1 MVRASPNFNAFDAG
15 EFAPITEGRTD
26 LSRYGFAC
34 RILENFLPRVVGPA
48 SRRPGTSFIA
58 TTRYPDRDAL
68 LVRFEYST
76 EQAYV
81 LEFGHLY
88 VRFYRND
95 GPLLD
100 QDTAKTVTGA
110 TTANPCVITCTGHGF
125 QNNDQ
130 VRLADLGDM
139 TQLNGGTYRITVL
152 SVNTFSLQDL
162 GGNNINSSGFAAYTS
177 GGAVT
182 RIRRGIAGATQA
194 NPVVLTMT
202 AHGYSNGDDIEI
214 ADLLGMTQLN
224 GRRFRVANKT
234 ANTFELTDH
243 HGTAIDGTGYS
254 AYVSGGTAAR
264 VYTLATTYQEGD
276 LAQLKFAQS
285 ADILYIAHTEY
296 VPRKLQRYGA
306 TNWVLSQID
315 FQDGP
320 YLPVNASQA
329 TLAPSAASGA
339 GITISCTTSAAITG
353 AANNG
358 AGAIRV
364 TAANHGWKTGDKI
377 DITGVTGTTEA
388 NAAWT
393 VTRVNANTYD
403 LNGST
408 FANAYTSGGTAKPHI
423 FDPTD
428 LGRIVR
434 LQHGATWGYAK
445 ITAYTSAVQVTAD
458 VLSNFGAAT
467 ATASWRL
474 GLYSQGGGYPACV
487 TFYEGRLFWGGCPL
501 APTRVDGSMSSNYE
515 TFSPSSTASVVADDN
530 AVAYPL
536 DSGDVNNVL
545 WMKDDE
551 KGLLVGTKGG
561 EWVVRAN
568 TLNGALT
575 PTNVKATRATTY
587 GSYEGSQPVRTGKD
601 VIFVQRKRRK
611 IRNLNYTYE
620 IDGFNAG
627 DLTILSGHIGRLEF
641 GQLAFQS
648 EPEGW
653 VWMTCGDGQL
663 PVLTYDRDEQ
673 KIGWSRMILGG
684 HQDAARQRPPIV
696 RSVAAIPDPND
707 ARDEIWLIV
716 QRMIAGKTERYV
728 ELLAPEWE
736 NADDQEQAFY
746 VDSGLIFDGR
756 QAVTLQPGAGA
767 NVKGAVGVV
776 FTAGGAVF
784 KPGDVGREIS
794 MRWFDYAALDAED
807 PAVQGAWVS
816 AKAKITGY
824 TSTNQVTATVLS
836 PWPGLDLVAA
846 SNWRLSANALSN
858 LWHLEGETIS
868 INAEGA
874 THPDVT
880 VVNGRAPLTRAVG
893 YAVAGLRFNSRLQTM
908 RIEAGATD
916 GTAQGKVKRIN
927 EVTFR
932 VLQSLGGEAGPD
944 FTNMVPLKY
953 RSTTIPMGEPP
964 PIADDD
970 CRVLWEKGYETQGRI
985 ALRQS
990 APFPMTVIAVLPQVT
1005 TYDKG

>member
-1 MVRASPNFNAFDAG
+1 MVRASPNINAFDAG

-34 RILENFLPRVVGPA
+34 RILENFMPRVVGPA

-58 TTRYPDRDAL
+58 STRYPDKQAL

-81 LEFGHLY
+81 LEFGDLY

-95 GPLLD
+95 GPLLEES
-100 QDTAKTVTGA
+100 TA
-110 TTANPCVITCTGHGF
+110 IT
-125 QNNDQ
+125 
-130 VRLADLGDM
+130 
-139 TQLNGGTYRITVL
+139 
-152 SVNTFSLQDL
+152 
-162 GGNNINSSGFAAYTS
+162 
-177 GGAVT
+177 
-182 RIRRGIAGATQA
+182 GATQA
-194 NPVVLTMT
+194 NPVVVTMVGHSY
-202 AHGYSNGDDIEI
+202 ANGEDVEI
-214 ADLLGMTQLN
+214 AGIAGMTQLN
-224 GRRFRVANKT
+224 GRRFRVANRGP
-234 ANTFELTDH
+234 NTIELTDQ
-243 HGTAIDGTGYS
+243 HGDPIDGTGYT
-254 AYVSGGTAAR
+254 AYASGGTAAR
-264 VYTLATTYQEGD
+264 VYTLTTTFQEAD

-285 ADILYIAHTEY
+285 ADVLYIAHTEY

-320 YLPVNASQA
+320 YLPVNSSQA
-329 TLAPSAASGA
+329 TLKPSAASGA
-339 GITISCTTSAAITG
+339 GITLTSATSVAITG
-353 AANNG
+353 AADNG
-358 AGAIRV
+358 AGAIRI
-364 TAANHGWKTGDKI
+364 TSANHGWKTGDKI

-388 NAAWT
+388 NNDADSPWI
-393 VTRVNANTYD
+393 VTRINANTYD
-403 LNGST
+403 LNGSA
-408 FANAYTSGGTAKPHI
+408 FANAYVSGGTATPHI
-423 FDPTD
+423 FESTD

-434 LQHGATWGYAK
+434 IQHSSTWGYAK
-445 ITAYTSAVQVTAD
+445 ITAYTSAVSVTAD
-458 VLSNFGAAT
+458 VLSNFGTNT
-467 ATASWRL
+467 ASASWRL
-474 GLYSQGGGYPACV
+474 GLYSQGGGYPSCV

-501 APTRVDGSMSSNYE
+501 APTRVDGSMSSSYE
-515 TFSPSSTASVVADDN
+515 TFSPSGTDAVVADDN
-530 AVAYPL
+530 AVSYPL

-561 EWVVRAN
+561 EWLVRAN

-601 VIFVQRKRRK
+601 ILFVQRKRRK
-611 IRNLNYTYE
+611 VRNLNYTYE

-627 DLTILSGHIGRLEF
+627 DLTVLSGHIGRLEF

-653 VWMTCGDGQL
+653 VWMTRGDGQL

-673 KIGWSRMILGG
+673 KIGWSRQIMGG
-684 HQDAARQRPPIV
+684 YQDAAKLRPPVV
-696 RSVAAIPDPND
+696 RSVCAIPDPND
-707 ARDEIWLIV
+707 ARDEVWVIV
-716 QRMIAGKTERYV
+716 QRMINGKTERYV
-728 ELLAPEWE
+728 ELFAAEWE
-736 NADDQEQAFY
+736 NSDDQEQAFY
-746 VDSGLIFDGR
+746 VDSGLIFDGA
-756 QAVTLQPGAGA
+756 QAETLQPGAGA
-767 NVKGAVGVV
+767 TVKGTAGVT
-776 FTAGGAVF
+776 FTAGDAVF
-784 KPGDVGREIS
+784 LTSDVGREIS
-794 MRWFDYAALDAED
+794 MRWFDYAALDPED
-807 PAVQGAWVS
+807 PAAEGVWVT
-816 AKAKITGY
+816 AKARITAY
-824 TSTNQVTATVLS
+824 TSETEVTATIIA
-836 PWPGLDLVAA
+836 PWPTLDLIAA
-846 SNWRLSANALSN
+846 DGWRLSASALSN

-874 THPDVT
+874 THPDV
-880 VVNGRAPLTRAVG
+880 VVTNGRAPLTRAVG
-893 YAVAGLRFNSRLQTM
+893 YAVAGLRYQSRLQTM
-908 RIEAGATD
+908 RIEAGAAD

-953 RSTTIPMGEPP
+953 RTTTIPMGEPP

-970 CRVLWEKGYETQGRI
+970 CRVLWEKGYETKGRI

>member
-48 SRRPGTSFIA
+48 SRRAGTSFIA
-58 TTRYPDRDAL
+58 SVRYPDQDAL

-95 GPLLD
+95 GPLLEPGK
-100 QDTAKTVTGA
+100 A
-110 TTANPCVITCTGHGF
+110 IT
-125 QNNDQ
+125 
-130 VRLADLGDM
+130 
-139 TQLNGGTYRITVL
+139 
-152 SVNTFSLQDL
+152 
-162 GGNNINSSGFAAYTS
+162 
-177 GGAVT
+177 
-182 RIRRGIAGATQA
+182 GATQA
-194 NPVVLTMT
+194 SPVVLTIPG
-202 AHGYSNGDDIEI
+202 HGLANGDDIELAGI
-214 ADLLGMTQLN
+214 AGMTQLN
-224 GRRFRVANKT
+224 GRRFRVANAA
-234 ANTFELTDH
+234 ANTLALTDQ
-243 HGTAIDGTGYS
+243 HGQPIDGSGYS
-254 AYVSGGTAAR
+254 AYGSGGSAAR

-320 YLPVNASQA
+320 YLPVNAGQTA
-329 TLAPSAASGA
+329 LTPSAASGA
-339 GITISCTTSAAITG
+339 GITISTVLSVAIGG

-364 TAANHGWKTGDKI
+364 TSANHGWKTGDRI
-377 DITGVTGTTEA
+377 DITGILGTAEA
-388 NAAWT
+388 NATWT

-408 FANAYTSGGTAKPHI
+408 FANAYSSGGTAKPHI
-423 FDPTD
+423 FEPTD
-428 LGRIVR
+428 LGRLIR
-434 LQHGATWGYAK
+434 IQHASTWGYAK

-458 VLSNFGAAT
+458 VLGNFGAAS
-467 ATASWRL
+467 ASSAWRL

-515 TFSPSSTASVVADDN
+515 TFSPSSTAAVVADDN

-561 EWVVRAN
+561 EWVLRAN

-587 GSYEGSQPVRTGKD
+587 GSYEGAQPVRTGKD

-627 DLTILSGHIGRLEF
+627 DLSILSGHIGRLEF

-653 VWMTCGDGQL
+653 VWITRGDGQL

-673 KIGWSRMILGG
+673 KIGWSRQILGG
-684 HQDAARQRPPIV
+684 FQDAARRRPPIV
-696 RSVAAIPDPND
+696 RSVASIPDPND
-707 ARDEIWLIV
+707 ARDEVWLIV
-716 QRMIAGKTERYV
+716 QRTIAGRTERYV
-728 ELLAPEWE
+728 ELFAPEWE
-736 NADDQEQAFY
+736 NSDDQEQAFY

-756 QAVTLQPGAGA
+756 QAPTLQPGLGA
-767 NVKGAVGVV
+767 TVKGTAGVV

-794 MRWFDYAALDAED
+794 MRWFDYTALDAED
-807 PAVQGAWVS
+807 PAIQGAWGS
-816 AKAKITGY
+816 AKARITGF
-824 TSTNQVTATVLS
+824 TAATQVTATILAA
-836 PWPGLDLVAA
+836 WPSLALVAG
-846 SNWRLSANALSN
+846 NGWRLSANALSN

-874 THPDVT
+874 THPDVV

-893 YAVAGLRFNSRLQTM
+893 YAVAGLKYHSRLQTM

-916 GTAQGKVKRIN
+916 GTAQAKVKRIN

-944 FTNMVPLKY
+944 FSNMQPLKY
-953 RSTTIPMGEPP
+953 RTTTIPLGDPP
-964 PIADDD
+964 SIGDDD
-970 CRVLWEKGYETQGRI
+970 CRVLWDKGYETKGRI

>member
-15 EFAPITEGRTD
+15 EFAPITESRTD

-58 TTRYPDRDAL
+58 SARYPDKEAL

-95 GPLLD
+95 GPLLEA
-100 QDTAKTVTGA
+100 AKT
-110 TTANPCVITCTGHGF
+110 IT
-125 QNNDQ
+125 
-130 VRLADLGDM
+130 
-139 TQLNGGTYRITVL
+139 
-152 SVNTFSLQDL
+152 
-162 GGNNINSSGFAAYTS
+162 
-177 GGAVT
+177 
-182 RIRRGIAGATQA
+182 GATQA
-194 NPVVLTMT
+194 NPVVLTI
-202 AHGYSNGDDIEI
+202 AGHGYANGDDVEV
-214 ADLLGMTQLN
+214 AGVAGMTQLN

-234 ANTFELTDH
+234 ANTIELTDQ
-243 HGTAIDGTGYS
+243 HGTNINGTAYA
-254 AYVSGGTAAR
+254 AYVSGGAVAR

-276 LAQLKFAQS
+276 LGQMKFAQS

-306 TNWVLSQID
+306 TNWVLGQVD

-320 YLPVNASQA
+320 YLPVNGAQT
-329 TLAPSAASGA
+329 TLTPSAASGA
-339 GITISCTTSAAITG
+339 GITISSALSVAITG

-358 AGAIRV
+358 AGAIRI
-364 TAANHGWKTGDKI
+364 ASASHGWKTGDRI
-377 DITGVTGTTEA
+377 DISGILGTTEA
-388 NAAWT
+388 NGTWT
-393 VTRVNANTYD
+393 VTRVNANAYD

-408 FANAYTSGGTAKPHI
+408 FANAYASGGTAKPHI
-423 FDPTD
+423 FEPTD
-428 LGRIVR
+428 LGRLIR
-434 LQHGATWGYAK
+434 IQHSSTWGYAK
-445 ITAYTSAVQVTAD
+445 ITAYTSAVSVTAD
-458 VLSNFGAAT
+458 VLGNFGGTT
-467 ATASWRL
+467 ASASWRL
-474 GLYSQGGGYPACV
+474 GLYSQGGGYPSCV

-501 APTRVDGSMSSNYE
+501 TPTRVDGSMSSNYE

-627 DLTILSGHIGRLEF
+627 DLSILSGHIGRLEF

-653 VWMTCGDGQL
+653 VWMTRGDGQL

-673 KIGWSRMILGG
+673 KIGWSRQILGG
-684 HQDAARQRPPIV
+684 FQDAARRRPPIV
-696 RSVAAIPDPND
+696 RSVCSIPDPND
-707 ARDEIWLIV
+707 ARDEVWLIV
-716 QRMIAGKTERYV
+716 QRMIGGRTERYI
-728 ELLAPEWE
+728 ELFAPEWE

-756 QAVTLQPGAGA
+756 QAQTLQPGAGA
-767 NVKGAVGVV
+767 AVKGTAGVV
-776 FTAGGAVF
+776 FTAGGSVF
-784 KPGDVGREIS
+784 KLADVGREIS
-794 MRWFDYAALDAED
+794 MRWFDYTALDPED
-807 PAVQGAWVS
+807 PAIQGAWVS
-816 AKAKITGY
+816 AKARITGY
-824 TSTNQVTATVLS
+824 TSATQVTATILAA
-836 PWPGLDLVAA
+836 WPNLDLVAA
-846 SNWRLSANALSN
+846 NGWRLSASALSN

-874 THPDVT
+874 THPDV
-880 VVNGRAPLTRAVG
+880 VVVGGRAPLTRAVG
-893 YAVAGLRFNSRLQTM
+893 YAVAGLQYDSRLQTM

-916 GTAQGKVKRIN
+916 GTAQAKVKRIN

-944 FTNMVPLKY
+944 FASMVPLKY
-953 RSTTIPMGEPP
+953 RTTTIPLGRPP
-964 PIADDD
+964 AIADDD
-970 CRVLWEKGYETQGRI
+970 CRVLWDKGYETKGRI

>member
-34 RILENFLPRVVGPA
+34 RILENFVPRVVGPA

-58 TTRYPDRDAL
+58 AARFPDKDAL

-95 GPLLD
+95 GPLLEA
-100 QDTAKTVTGA
+100 AKTI
-110 TTANPCVITCTGHGF
+110 TA
-125 QNNDQ
+125 
-130 VRLADLGDM
+130 
-139 TQLNGGTYRITVL
+139 
-152 SVNTFSLQDL
+152 
-162 GGNNINSSGFAAYTS
+162 
-177 GGAVT
+177 
-182 RIRRGIAGATQA
+182 ATQA
-194 NPVVLTMT
+194 NPVVLTIN
-202 AHGYSNGDDIEI
+202 AHGLANGDDIE
-214 ADLLGMTQLN
+214 LSGLGGMTQLN
-224 GRRFRVANKT
+224 GRRFRVAGAT
-234 ANTFELTDH
+234 ANTLELTDQ
-243 HGTAIDGTGYS
+243 HGLPIDGSGYA
-254 AYVSGGTAAR
+254 AYTSGGTAAR

-320 YLPVNASQA
+320 YLPVNAAQT
-329 TLAPSAASGA
+329 TLTPSAASGA
-339 GITISCTTSAAITG
+339 GITISTTLSVAITG

-358 AGAIRV
+358 AGAIRI
-364 TAANHGWKTGDKI
+364 TSANHGWKTGDKI
-377 DITGVTGTTEA
+377 DITGILGTTEA
-388 NAAWT
+388 NATWT

-408 FANAYTSGGTAKPHI
+408 FANAYVSGGTAKPHI
-423 FDPTD
+423 FEPTD
-428 LGRIVR
+428 LGRLIR
-434 LQHGATWGYAK
+434 IQHASTWGYAK

-458 VLSNFGAAT
+458 VLGNFGAAS
-467 ATASWRL
+467 ASSAWRL
-474 GLYSQGGGYPACV
+474 GLYSQGGGYPSCV

-501 APTRVDGSMSSNYE
+501 TPTRVDGSMSSNYE
-515 TFSPSSTASVVADDN
+515 TFSPSSTAAIVADDN

-561 EWVVRAN
+561 EWVLRAN

-653 VWMTCGDGQL
+653 VWMTRGDGQL

-673 KIGWSRMILGG
+673 KIGWSRQILGG
-684 HQDAARQRPPIV
+684 YQDAARRRPPIV
-696 RSVAAIPDPND
+696 RSVCSIPDPND
-707 ARDEIWLIV
+707 ARDEVWLIV
-716 QRMIAGKTERYV
+716 QRTIAGRTERYV
-728 ELLAPEWE
+728 ELFAPEWE
-736 NADDQEQAFY
+736 NSDDQEQAFY

-756 QAVTLQPGAGA
+756 QAPTLQPGAGA
-767 NVKGAVGVV
+767 NLKGTTGVV

-784 KPGDVGREIS
+784 KPGDIGREIS
-794 MRWFDYAALDAED
+794 MRWFDYTALDAED
-807 PAVQGAWVS
+807 PAIQGAWVS
-816 AKAKITGY
+816 AKARITGY
-824 TSTNQVTATVLS
+824 TSTTQVTATILAA
-836 PWPGLDLVAA
+836 WPSLDLVAG
-846 SNWRLSANALSN
+846 NGWRISANALSN

-868 INAEGA
+868 VNAEGA
-874 THPDVT
+874 THPDVV

-893 YAVAGLRFNSRLQTM
+893 YAVAGLKYHSRLQTM
-908 RIEAGATD
+908 RIEAGAAD

-944 FTNMVPLKY
+944 FSNMQPLKY
-953 RSTTIPMGEPP
+953 RTTTIPLGDPP
-964 PIADDD
+964 PIGDDD
-970 CRVLWEKGYETQGRI
+970 CRVLWDKGYETKGRI

>member
-34 RILENFLPRVVGPA
+34 RILENFIPRVVGPA

-58 TTRYPDRDAL
+58 STRFPARDSL

-95 GPLLD
+95 GPLLE
-100 QDTAKTVTGA
+100 ASKPITGA
-110 TTANPCVITCTGHGF
+110 SQSNPVTLTIVNHGY
-125 QNNDQ
+125 
-130 VRLADLGDM
+130 ADGED
-139 TQLNGGTYRITVL
+139 IEV
-152 SVNTFSLQDL
+152 
-162 GGNNINSSGFAAYTS
+162 A
-177 GGAVT
+177 
-182 RIRRGIAGATQA
+182 GIA
-194 NPVVLTMT
+194 
-202 AHGYSNGDDIEI
+202 
-214 ADLLGMTQLN
+214 GMTQLN
-224 GRRFRVANKT
+224 GRRFRVAYVNANVVELNDQHGSPVNGSSYGAYT
-234 ANTFELTDH
+234 A
-243 HGTAIDGTGYS
+243 
-254 AYVSGGTAAR
+254 GGTAAR
-264 VYTLATTYQEGD
+264 VYTLLTTYQEDD
-276 LAQLKFAQS
+276 LSQLKFAQS

-320 YLPVNASQA
+320 YLPVNNAQT
-329 TLAPSAASGA
+329 TLTPSAASGA
-339 GITISCTTSAAITG
+339 GITISSAQSVAITG

-358 AGAIRV
+358 AGAIRI
-364 TAANHGWKTGDKI
+364 TSANHGWKTGDKI
-377 DITGVTGTTEA
+377 DITGVVGTTEA
-388 NAAWT
+388 NATWT
-393 VTRVNANTYD
+393 VSRVNANTYD
-403 LNGST
+403 LNGSV
-408 FANAYTSGGTAKPHI
+408 FANAYVSGGAAKPHI
-423 FDPTD
+423 FEPTD
-428 LGRIVR
+428 LGRLVR
-434 LQHGATWGYAK
+434 IQHASTWGYAK
-445 ITAYTSAVQVTAD
+445 ITAYTSAVSVTAD
-458 VLSNFGAAT
+458 VLSNFGGTT
-467 ATASWRL
+467 ASSSWRL
-474 GLYSQGGGYPACV
+474 GLYSQGGGYPSCV

-501 APTRVDGSMSSNYE
+501 TPTRVDGSMSSNYE
-515 TFSPSSTASVVADDN
+515 TFSPSSTAAVVADDN

-611 IRNLNYTYE
+611 IRNLSYTYE

-627 DLTILSGHIGRLEF
+627 DLSILSGHIGRLEF

-653 VWMTCGDGQL
+653 VWMTRGDGQL

-673 KIGWSRMILGG
+673 KIGWSRQILGG
-684 HQDAARQRPPIV
+684 YQDAARRRPPIV
-696 RSVAAIPDPND
+696 RSVSAIPDPND
-707 ARDEIWLIV
+707 ARDEVWLIV
-716 QRMIAGKTERYV
+716 QRMINGRVERYV
-728 ELLAPEWE
+728 ELFAPEWE
-736 NADDQEQAFY
+736 NSDDQEQAFY

-756 QAVTLQPGAGA
+756 QAQTLQPGAGA
-767 NVKGAVGVV
+767 TTKGTTGVV
-776 FTAGGAVF
+776 FTAGGDVF
-784 KPGDVGREIS
+784 KPSDVGREIS
-794 MRWFDYAALDAED
+794 MRWFDYAALDPED
-807 PAVQGAWVS
+807 PAVQGAWIS
-816 AKAKITGY
+816 AKARITAFASA
-824 TSTNQVTATVLS
+824 TQVMATVLAA
-836 PWPGLDLVAA
+836 WPSLDLVPA
-846 SNWRLSANALSN
+846 NGWRLSASALSN
-858 LWHLEGETIS
+858 LWHLEGETITV
-868 INAEGA
+868 NAEGA
-874 THPDVT
+874 THPDVK

-893 YAVAGLRFNSRLQTM
+893 YAVAGLKYHSRLQTM

-916 GTAQGKVKRIN
+916 GAAQGKVKRIN

-944 FTNMVPLKY
+944 FTSMVPLKY
-953 RSTTIPMGEPP
+953 RTTTIPMGEAP
-964 PIADDD
+964 PIGDDD
-970 CRVLWEKGYETQGRI
+970 CRVLWEKGYETKGRI